1 MDNTTFCFFI
11 CGLASVCTFAIFGIY
26 CLLLAPNPDHQK
38 NGIPRLVL
46 LTSGTYIAVLLI
58 FVPIYYCN
66 YDFGNG
72 VAIIRPL
79 LMSIH
84 NAMRVFILDGEF
96 DIIRDALTECNLS
109 PSLEVFYSA
118 YCTFLYVLA
127 PIMTFGAVLSFLD
140 NFKAKLR
147 YKFTFNRPIY
157 IFSALNDQAI
167 VLARSIF
174 HPHFHEHRRT
184 RPVIVFTEVC
194 SQGEDNHYELLM
206 EAHKVHGICLKDPL
220 TQLDIYTKKGKIE
233 IFLIHEDEAENVS
246 QAAKLTTNLENHGK
260 KQNVKIFVFA
270 SSAASA
276 YTMDS
281 LRYDNL
287 LEAAAQADFDDNCF
301 KLRRINHLKQ
311 LAWNTVPSMILDH
324 LKNCK
329 HHTISVMI
337 AGTGRHGTEFF
348 KTLMWFC
355 QIKGY
360 HLEVNLFDNGVCN
373 TNRGYIQSVL
383 RRQCPE
389 FVEKC
394 HLNMIGDS
402 FQDIRFYNGV
412 DFETDDFRIL
422 LQKNTAERERL
433 KKTDIIIVALGD
445 DDKNIETA
453 VYLRTVFD
461 QAKKVVASE
470 KAWPSIELDSPAIY
484 SIVYDSKKSAMVQE
498 NDPEYLI
505 NCKSIPYHIHFIGSI
520 ATQYQYECIYQP
532 DVEKAAFQYHACWVD
547 EELNNKDLTAEER
560 AHMEKQKILEKKKY
574 ERFEFF
580 RHSSMARAVHANLM
594 KKAGILSDKE
604 ETVLFEHNRW
614 NAYMRSL
621 GYIYSGSPS
630 KSTRADR
637 AMMHNDLCPLAVLDP
652 SEKSKNT
659 IQIHTKK

>member
-1 MDNTTFCFFI
+1 MDKTSLCFFI
-11 CGLASVCTFAIFGIY
+11 CGLASICTFLVFAVYFFLPGRCTEY
-26 CLLLAPNPDHQK
+26 EKHR
-38 NGIPRLVL
+38 IPKLVL
-46 LTSGTYIAVLLI
+46 LTAGTYIAVLLI

-66 YDFGNG
+66 YDFGNCI
-72 VAIIRPL
+72 AIIRPL
-79 LMSIH
+79 LMSVH

-96 DIIRDALTECNLS
+96 DIIRDALRECDLN

-118 YCTFLYVLA
+118 YCTFLYVFA
-127 PIMTFGAVLSFLD
+127 PVMTFGTVLSFFE
-140 NFKAKLR
+140 NFKAKIR

-157 IFSALNDQAI
+157 IFSNLNDQSI
-167 VLARSIF
+167 VLAKSIF
-174 HPHFHEHRRT
+174 HARSST
-184 RPVIVFTEVC
+184 NLLNRPVIVFTDSC
-194 SQGEDNHYELLM
+194 FQGEDANYELLM
-206 EAHKVHGICLKDPL
+206 EAQKIHAIFLQGSLL
-220 TQLDIYTKKGKIE
+220 QLDIYSKKGNVE

-246 QAAKLTTNLENHGK
+246 HAARLTTSLENYGK

-270 SSAASA
+270 SNAASA
-276 YTMDS
+276 YTIDS
-281 LRYDNL
+281 LRYDKL
-287 LEAAAQADFDDNCF
+287 LEAAAQADFGDNSF

-311 LAWNTVPSMILDH
+311 LAWNTVPPMILDH

-373 TNRGYIQSVL
+373 TNQGYIQSVL
-383 RRQCPE
+383 SRQCPE

-394 HLNMIGDS
+394 QLNIYGDAC
-402 FQDIRFYNGV
+402 QDIQFYNGV
-412 DFETDDFRIL
+412 DFETDDFRML
-422 LQKNTAERERL
+422 LQKNSGERERL
-433 KKTDIIIVALGD
+433 NKTDMIIVALGD

-498 NDPEYLI
+498 NNPEYLI

-520 ATQYQYECIYQP
+520 AAQYQYDCIYQP
-532 DVEKAAFQYHACWVD
+532 DVEKAAFQYHAGWVD

-580 RHSSMARAVHANLM
+580 RNSSMARAVHANLM

-604 ETVLFEHNRW
+604 EAVLFEHNRW

-652 SEKSKNT
+652 SEISKDT